1 MSRSLIRPQFPIA
14 PEDYSQRYMSEIVRQ
29 FSLLIQQLQNP
40 GDARHTVITL
50 TNLPTDDVGL
60 EQGSVYNH
68 TGFLK
73 ISELDTSSVRGSGL
87 TVTIGTVT
95 VGIS

>member
-1 MSRSLIRPQFPIA
+1 MSRSLVRPQFPVA

-68 TGFLK
+68 NGFLK

>member
-1 MSRSLIRPQFPIA
+1 MSRSLVRPQFPVA
-14 PEDYSQRYMSEIVRQ
+14 PEAYSQRYMSEVVRQ

-68 TGFLK
+68 NGFLK

-95 VGIS
+95 MGIS

>member
-14 PEDYSQRYMSEIVRQ
+14 PEAYSQRYMSEVVRQ

-68 TGFLK
+68 NGFLK

>member
-1 MSRSLIRPQFPIA
+1 MSRSLVRPQFPIV
-14 PEDYSQRYMSEIVRQ
+14 PEVYSQRYMSEVVRQ

-68 TGFLK
+68 NGFLK

>member
-1 MSRSLIRPQFPIA
+1 MSRSLVRPQFPVA
-14 PEDYSQRYMSEIVRQ
+14 PEAYSQRYMSEVVRQ

-68 TGFLK
+68 NGFLK
-73 ISELDTSSVRGSGL
+73 ISELDTSSLRGSGL

-95 VGIS
+95 VQIS

>member
-1 MSRSLIRPQFPIA
+1 MSRSLIRPQFPVA
-14 PEDYSQRYMSEIVRQ
+14 PEAYSQRYMSEVVRQ

-68 TGFLK
+68 NGFLK

>member
-1 MSRSLIRPQFPIA
+1 MSRSLVRPQFPVA
-14 PEDYSQRYMSEIVRQ
+14 PEAYSQRYMSEVVRQ
-29 FSLLIQQLQNP
+29 FSLLMQQLQNP

-68 TGFLK
+68 NGFLK

>member
-1 MSRSLIRPQFPIA
+1 
-14 PEDYSQRYMSEIVRQ
+14 MSEIVRQ

-68 TGFLK
+68 NGFLK

>member
-1 MSRSLIRPQFPIA
+1 MSRSLVRPQFPVA
-14 PEDYSQRYMSEIVRQ
+14 PEAYSQRYMSEVVRQ

-60 EQGSVYNH
+60 EQGSVYNQN
-68 TGFLK
+68 GFLK

>member
-1 MSRSLIRPQFPIA
+1 MSRSLVRPQFPIA
-14 PEDYSQRYMSEIVRQ
+14 PEVYSQRYMSEVVRQ

-68 TGFLK
+68 NGFLK

>member
-1 MSRSLIRPQFPIA
+1 MSRSLVRPQFPVA
-14 PEDYSQRYMSEIVRQ
+14 PEAYSQRYMSEVVRQ

-68 TGFLK
+68 NGFLK

>member
-1 MSRSLIRPQFPIA
+1 MSRSLVRPQFPVA
-14 PEDYSQRYMSEIVRQ
+14 PEIYSQRYMSEVVRQ
-29 FSLLIQQLQNP
+29 FSLLIQQMQNP
-40 GDARHTVITL
+40 GDARHTILTL
-50 TNLPTDDVGL
+50 TALPTDDVGL

-68 TGFLK
+68 NGFLK
-73 ISELDTSSVRGSGL
+73 ISELDTSSVRGIGL

>member
-1 MSRSLIRPQFPIA
+1 MSRSLVRPQFPVA
-14 PEDYSQRYMSEIVRQ
+14 PESYSQRYMSEVVRQ

-68 TGFLK
+68 NGFLK

-87 TVTIGTVT
+87 TITIGTVT

>member
-14 PEDYSQRYMSEIVRQ
+14 PEAYSQRYISEVVRQ

-68 TGFLK
+68 NGFLK

>member
-14 PEDYSQRYMSEIVRQ
+14 PEAYSQRYMSEIVRQ

-68 TGFLK
+68 NGFLK